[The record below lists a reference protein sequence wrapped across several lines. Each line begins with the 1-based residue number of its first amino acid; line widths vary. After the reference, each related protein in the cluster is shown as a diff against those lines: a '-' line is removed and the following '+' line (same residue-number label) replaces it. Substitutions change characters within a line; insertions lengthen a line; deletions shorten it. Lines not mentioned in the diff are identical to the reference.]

1 MVVGGLR
8 RWFAKRLAARLSRL
22 PVHVGIIPDG
32 NRRWAR
38 SRGLPEWMGHVRGYT
53 VLKRVL
59 GFLWEVG
66 VRYVSVYVLSLE
78 NCVRRPREELEKIYE
93 LIVRGAHELVND
105 PRVVGGELG
114 FKAVGNLDLL
124 PGYVVDELSRVEE
137 TARGRDRLLIA
148 CVCYGGRWEILET
161 VRRAVEA
168 CKAGGCGFGGWEDFR
183 RFSLLGFVPEPDLV
197 IRSGGEMR
205 ISNFLLPHIAYT
217 EFYFIRKPWPSVDEL
232 DIAIALHDYAQRVR
246 RFGQ

>member
-1 MVVGGLR
+1 M
-8 RWFAKRLAARLSRL
+8 
-22 PVHVGIIPDG
+22 
-32 NRRWAR
+32 
-38 SRGLPEWMGHVRGYT
+38 PEWMGHARGYM

-59 GFLWEVG
+59 DFLWEVG

-93 LIVRGAHELVND
+93 LIIRGARELIDD
-105 PRVVGGELG
+105 PRVVRGELG

-124 PGYVVDELSRVEE
+124 PDYVVDELNRVEKI
-137 TARGRDRLLIA
+137 ARGRERFLIA

-168 CKAGGCGFGGWEDFR
+168 CKASECAFEEWDDFR
-183 RFSLLGFVPEPDLV
+183 RFSLLGGVPEPDLV

-205 ISNFLLPHIAYT
+205 ISNFLLPHLAYT

-232 DIAIALHDYAQRVR
+232 DIAIALRDYAQRVR
-246 RFGQ
+246 RFGR

>member
-1 MVVGGLR
+1 MAISRLR
-8 RWFAKRLAARLSRL
+8 QWLARRLAAKLSSL

-38 SRGLPEWMGHVRGYT
+38 RRGLPEWMGYVRGYA

-59 GFLWEVG
+59 DFLWEVG

-78 NCVRRPREELEKIYE
+78 NCVYRPKEELKKIHE
-93 LIVRGAHELVND
+93 LIVKGVRELIND
-105 PRVVGGELG
+105 PRVVRGELG

-124 PGYVVDELSRVEE
+124 PDYVVNELSRVE
-137 TARGRDRLLIA
+137 RIVCGRERLLIA
-148 CVCYGGRWEILET
+148 CICYGGRWEILKT
-161 VRRAVEA
+161 VKRVLEA
-168 CKAGGCGFGGWEDFR
+168 CRAGECNFSEWDDFR
-183 RFSLLGFVPEPDLV
+183 RFSLLSNVPEPDLV

-232 DIAIALHDYAQRVR
+232 DIAIALRDYARRVR
-246 RFGQ
+246 RFGR